1 MVQLIE
7 VAPNV
12 WRVDKPSAPV
22 ARSSLP
28 CPMVISDEMPPTEHV
43 DGRFYTSKS
52 AFRALTRAQGLT
64 EVGNEKFK
72 PKTRATADAKVKTQ
86 RREAVQRAAA
96 QYRAG
101 RRARVGAG
109 AG

>member
-1 MVQLIE
+1 MVQLVE

-52 AFRALTRAQGLT
+52 SFRALTRAQGLT
-64 EVGNEKFK
+64 EVGNEKFT
-72 PKTRATADAKVKTQ
+72 PKTRASEDRQVKKQ
-86 RREAVQRAAA
+86 RRETISRAAA

-101 RRARVGAG
+101 RRAQVMPRT
-109 AG
+109 